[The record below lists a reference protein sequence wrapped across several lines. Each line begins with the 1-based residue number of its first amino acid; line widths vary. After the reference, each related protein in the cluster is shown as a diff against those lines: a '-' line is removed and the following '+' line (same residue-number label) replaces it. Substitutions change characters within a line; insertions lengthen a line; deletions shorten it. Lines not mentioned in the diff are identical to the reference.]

1 MDTKLT
7 KPEILKIPAFED
19 FRGYLAVPYDQSLNF
34 TVRQINQGYSKK
46 AFTLRGLHFQEG
58 EHAQAKLVSCL
69 HGSRMN
75 IPVRQHRKSGRR
87 ETVCPGLRKLLMRV
101 YSRNVLSKP

>member
-34 TVRQINQGYSKK
+34 TV
-46 AFTLRGLHFQEG
+46 
-58 EHAQAKLVSCL
+58 
-69 HGSRMN
+69 
-75 IPVRQHRKSGRR
+75 
-87 ETVCPGLRKLLMRV
+87 
-101 YSRNVLSKP
+101 